1 MPKLRG
7 SASLLLSARKF
18 GSEEEALRL
27 LGLVLCVVPDPRVV
41 RAVIV
46 RSAEVVA
53 RKRLFS
59 VVGTVHCAGALRTFV
74 VFLRSLMNNDFV
86 SVV

>member
-1 MPKLRG
+1 MPKLCG

-27 LGLVLCVVPDPRVV
+27 LGLVLRVVPDPRVV